1 MLYGIAAAT
10 ASFLLAALLTALLRA
25 PALRLGLTD
34 RRRRRPVPVL
44 GGVAVLLVTCLVAVV
59 CDRTGLV
66 PLGSGAGRLL
76 AAAAAVGGLG
86 LVADLLRLRR
96 RWVLAGTAAAAACA
110 VPYAETGIAAG
121 LCAALWI
128 ALVATAFRGL
138 DHADG
143 AAGTVGVPTAFGV
156 GICAAA
162 ELMDGLAVLLSVL
175 AAALTGFLLHNW
187 HPARI
192 TLGTSGSAFTGFLL
206 AGGAVFARAGHGPGT
221 GAGVL
226 FVLTAVVSADGV
238 LFLLARRPARGS
250 APRGPGHLV
259 HRLRRLGLTAH
270 GTVVLLGAGA
280 LCGVVAGVL
289 VHTGGA
295 GETAVA
301 WVAGGWTALVL
312 GLLRAGTRRGPRP
325 QGARPVR
332 TSPRGVPAR
341 AAAPGVRTGVSRG
354 HCADTAGVSRR
365 RSAAPAADTTDTTGV
380 TRASRGRRGVSR
392 MVRSGRSGVS
402 RVFSVGSGV
411 SRRLRFGRD
420 GVSRAPGR
428 RGVPAGVS
436 RGRLADG
443 TGAFPARGGRGGRG
457 AREASSPVGSV
468 DAWAPEDPYAAEPY
482 SVDPY
487 ADARDDPYAGGR
499 APAYRGVRA
508 DGSPERRPDGHPDH
522 RPDGRPAPLGG
533 GSVPLSGA
541 LRGAGFPVRQATS
554 GEKSQATTSLRVRNG

>member
-59 CDRTGLV
+59 CDRAGLV
-66 PLGSGAGRLL
+66 PLGSGTGRLL

-96 RWVLAGTAAAAACA
+96 RWVLAGTAVAAACA

-143 AAGTVGVPTAFGV
+143 AAGTVGVVTAFGV

-206 AGGAVFARAGHGPGT
+206 AGGAVFSRAGHGPGT

-238 LFLLARRPARGS
+238 LFLLARRSARG
-250 APRGPGHLV
+250 AGPRGPGHLV
-259 HRLRRLGLTAH
+259 QRLRRLGLTAQ
-270 GTVVLLGAGA
+270 GTVVFLGAGA

-312 GLLRAGTRRGPRP
+312 GVLRAGTRGARRDPRP
-325 QGARPVR
+325 TGVRPVR
-332 TSPRGVPAR
+332 TSPRAVLVR
-341 AAAPGVRTGVSRG
+341 AAAPPGPRTGVSRG
-354 HCADTAGVSRR
+354 RSADTAGVSRAH
-365 RSAAPAADTTDTTGV
+365 SADTTGV
-380 TRASRGRRGVSR
+380 SRAPRGGGGVSR
-392 MVRSGRSGVS
+392 RARNGRIGVA
-402 RVFSVGSGV
+402 RVFSAGSGV
-411 SRRLRFGRD
+411 SWRLRFGRD
-420 GVSRAPGR
+420 GVSPALRKSGAPT
-428 RGVPAGVS
+428 GVS
-436 RGRLADG
+436 RGLPSGATG
-443 TGAFPARGGRGGRG
+443 TGAFPVRGGRG
-457 AREASSPVGSV
+457 AR
-468 DAWAPEDPYAAEPY
+468 DA
-482 SVDPY
+482 
-487 ADARDDPYAGGR
+487 YAGVPEGTY
-499 APAYRGVRA
+499 PGPGDAYRSAG
-508 DGSPERRPDGHPDH
+508 PDGHTDHYWGRLPEGHPGPLPDN
-522 RPDGRPAPLGG
+522 RPAPLSDRG
-533 GSVPLSGA
+533 VPLTGA
-541 LRGAGFPVRQATS
+541 LRRADFPVRQATP
-554 GEKSQATTSLRVRNG
+554 GEKSQVTMSLRVRNG